1 MKKKLLM
8 LLGALWMTLTA
19 AQAAAPASY
28 VSFSVNGTTPR
39 IGFDKFSAAVP
50 EPYNLGAVYKMTN
63 EEKPNIGVTGYQVVI
78 GTDREGFEFED
89 SHYMLAYIGVYDE
102 SISISGAYYDQNE
115 DGLFLLPRNA
125 SVPVRFGHQFY
136 GGTGSPEPMNET
148 LSASQFVWSDG
159 MVDNFVLPKPL
170 GYDEATD
177 TYKEGEYQ
185 KGHSY
190 VIAIKLREVTHMTI
204 GDEDAGW
211 QPGWYYPWPWEP
223 TEYTSWYWKDYSKEC
238 LRARFTYAAD
248 EAVQAVGVVM
258 TVNGEEKRYN
268 LLGEN
273 QDPIDLGTIYKKVVT
288 GVHDEAQ
295 WTLPD
300 LGFNTFI
307 VESAVPYTQSEAAGV
322 YGASMTFTTL
332 PKGESDQI
340 DEGFIV
346 DNRDYKTGNFG
357 GFPAILCG
365 TEEGLAK
372 LSENWAYEAW
382 PMDVWT
388 NWLFSGTHPV
398 WAGWANDGQYTFE
411 DGQTYT
417 VAFYFTEYNDNLQ
430 PVFIHRNGGKY
441 YKFNFK
447 YSNTTTGIEA
457 VSPHH
462 GSNTYFDLQGRKITS
477 QLRSGVYIVN
487 GKKMI
492 VK

>member
-39 IGFDKFSAAVP
+39 VGFDKFSAAVP

-125 SVPVRFGHQFY
+125 SVPVRFGH
-136 GGTGSPEPMNET
+136 
-148 LSASQFVWSDG
+148 
-159 MVDNFVLPKPL
+159 
-170 GYDEATD
+170 
-177 TYKEGEYQ
+177 
-185 KGHSY
+185 H
-190 VIAIKLREVTHMTI
+190 
-204 GDEDAGW
+204 
-211 QPGWYYPWPWEP
+211 
-223 TEYTSWYWKDYSKEC
+223 EYTSWYWKDYSKEC

-307 VESAVPYTQSEAAGV
+307 VESAVPYTQSGAAGV

-477 QLRSGVYIVN
+477 QPQSGVYIVN